1 VEGLRLVEQ
10 DELLS
15 LEPNLNP
22 RALFALLVPSSGIV
36 SPYELAFAMA
46 DDAAVNGVS
55 FRFDEPVLQVKKES
69 DGTFSV
75 QTSKELYSCRVLI
88 NCAGASS
95 ADLHN
100 QLSER
105 KLAMVHRRGQYY
117 LLDHAV
123 TSPFKRTIFQCP
135 SAMGK
140 GVLVSPTVHG
150 NILLGPSAEDISDP
164 LDTAT
169 TKEGLDFVLEKARL
183 TWPAATVRQNITNF
197 SGVRAHLVTDDFVI
211 GPVEGCDGAFEAAGI
226 ESPGLSSAPAVG
238 ESLAELVAAYLSLT
252 RKDKVV
258 PYQVP
263 SKPFRTMTPAEQAE
277 AAGAAEEAAAADTGA
292 QAEGERS
299 AVVST
304 SNGRLRVRSGP
315 GADYDI
321 VAYLNDGDTVTVLSV
336 EGDWAKIRTADGQEG
351 YTSAEY
357 LIIEEAP
364 AAEAATEAES
374 EASAEAGTAAEQEA
388 EGTAVISTESGRL
401 RVRSGPGAN
410 YDIVAY
416 LYNGDTVT
424 VLSIDGDWAKIR
436 TENGEEGYVSVSFLN
451 MTESTES
458 TETAAEEE
466 EQEAAEPAEE
476 EQQEAVEPAEEETA
490 DSGATEEISAAASRY
505 SVYAGAVFD
514 ELNNVRAE
522 AHEDG
527 SYYYEDLTGDGMTVV
542 NSAYAGR
549 LTYQENAAD
558 GATGEAAAA
567 EPADTSEEAA
577 EGATENTDS
586 ISLVSAYLTSVLSGN
601 GMTEISDMTVE
612 KSETIEENIP
622 DEAKAEAWTASWTM
636 KADGSAKT
644 CRGAVICT
652 ETFTYV
658 YYLSVDSDQAEA
670 AQEKCAEII
679 NGLTLMDGEG

>member
-1 VEGLRLVEQ
+1 MIKKHLSGLVTALLAAALIISGCSSYSATTAPAESSTSAAAPAAAGDTSESAAPASDETNATDGAGRTEEAEDQSTAENAEAAATDEQTERTATIVTGSGRLRVRSGPGADYDIVAYLNNGDTVTVLSVEGDWAQIRTADGQE
-10 DELLS
+10 
-15 LEPNLNP
+15 
-22 RALFALLVPSSGIV
+22 GYV
-36 SPYELAFAMA
+36 STEFLQMEEA
-46 DDAAVNGVS
+46 DAA
-55 FRFDEPVLQVKKES
+55 D
-69 DGTFSV
+69 TAA
-75 QTSKELYSCRVLI
+75 T
-88 NCAGASS
+88 
-95 ADLHN
+95 
-100 QLSER
+100 
-105 KLAMVHRRGQYY
+105 
-117 LLDHAV
+117 
-123 TSPFKRTIFQCP
+123 
-135 SAMGK
+135 
-140 GVLVSPTVHG
+140 
-150 NILLGPSAEDISDP
+150 AEDASEA
-164 LDTAT
+164 DT
-169 TKEGLDFVLEKARL
+169 
-183 TWPAATVRQNITNF
+183 
-197 SGVRAHLVTDDFVI
+197 
-211 GPVEGCDGAFEAAGI
+211 
-226 ESPGLSSAPAVG
+226 
-238 ESLAELVAAYLSLT
+238 
-252 RKDKVV
+252 
-258 PYQVP
+258 
-263 SKPFRTMTPAEQAE
+263 AEQAE
-277 AAGAAEEAAAADTGA
+277 AAGTAEEAAAADTGT

-458 TETAAEEE
+458 TEAAAEEE
-466 EQEAAEPAEE
+466 QQEAAEPAEE

-601 GMTEISDMTVE
+601 GMTEISDMTIE

-622 DEAKAEAWTASWTM
+622 DEARAEAWTASWTM

>member
-1 VEGLRLVEQ
+1 MIKKHLSGLVTALLAAALIISGCSSYSATTAPAESSTSAAAPAAAGDTSESAAPASDETNATDGAGRTEEAEDQSTAENAEAAATDEQTERTATIVTGSGRLRVRSGPGADYDIVAYLNNGDTVTVLSVEGDWAQIRTADGQE
-10 DELLS
+10 
-15 LEPNLNP
+15 
-22 RALFALLVPSSGIV
+22 GYV
-36 SPYELAFAMA
+36 STEFLQMEEA
-46 DDAAVNGVS
+46 DAA
-55 FRFDEPVLQVKKES
+55 D
-69 DGTFSV
+69 TAA
-75 QTSKELYSCRVLI
+75 T
-88 NCAGASS
+88 
-95 ADLHN
+95 
-100 QLSER
+100 
-105 KLAMVHRRGQYY
+105 
-117 LLDHAV
+117 
-123 TSPFKRTIFQCP
+123 
-135 SAMGK
+135 
-140 GVLVSPTVHG
+140 
-150 NILLGPSAEDISDP
+150 AEDASEA
-164 LDTAT
+164 DT
-169 TKEGLDFVLEKARL
+169 
-183 TWPAATVRQNITNF
+183 
-197 SGVRAHLVTDDFVI
+197 
-211 GPVEGCDGAFEAAGI
+211 
-226 ESPGLSSAPAVG
+226 
-238 ESLAELVAAYLSLT
+238 
-252 RKDKVV
+252 
-258 PYQVP
+258 
-263 SKPFRTMTPAEQAE
+263 AEQAE
-277 AAGAAEEAAAADTGA
+277 AAGTAEEAAAADTGA

-336 EGDWAKIRTADGQEG
+336 EGDWAKIRTVDGQEG

-658 YYLSVDSDQAEA
+658 YYLSVDSDQAET

>member
-1 VEGLRLVEQ
+1 MIKKHLSGLVTALLAAALIISGCSSYSATTAPAESSTSAAAPAAAGDTSESAAPASDETNATDGAGRTEEAEDQSTAENAEAAATDEQTERTATIVTGSGRLRVRSGPGADYDIVAYLNNGDTVTVLSVEGDWAQIRTADGQE
-10 DELLS
+10 
-15 LEPNLNP
+15 
-22 RALFALLVPSSGIV
+22 GYV
-36 SPYELAFAMA
+36 STEFLQMEEA
-46 DDAAVNGVS
+46 DAA
-55 FRFDEPVLQVKKES
+55 D
-69 DGTFSV
+69 TAA
-75 QTSKELYSCRVLI
+75 T
-88 NCAGASS
+88 
-95 ADLHN
+95 
-100 QLSER
+100 
-105 KLAMVHRRGQYY
+105 
-117 LLDHAV
+117 
-123 TSPFKRTIFQCP
+123 
-135 SAMGK
+135 
-140 GVLVSPTVHG
+140 
-150 NILLGPSAEDISDP
+150 AEDASEA
-164 LDTAT
+164 DT
-169 TKEGLDFVLEKARL
+169 
-183 TWPAATVRQNITNF
+183 
-197 SGVRAHLVTDDFVI
+197 
-211 GPVEGCDGAFEAAGI
+211 
-226 ESPGLSSAPAVG
+226 
-238 ESLAELVAAYLSLT
+238 
-252 RKDKVV
+252 
-258 PYQVP
+258 
-263 SKPFRTMTPAEQAE
+263 AEQAE
-277 AAGAAEEAAAADTGA
+277 AAGTAEEAAAADTGA

-476 EQQEAVEPAEEETA
+476 EQQEAVEPAEEEQQETVEPAEEETA

-567 EPADTSEEAA
+567 EPADTSEEAE

-658 YYLSVDSDQAEA
+658 YYLSVDSNQAEA

>member
-1 VEGLRLVEQ
+1 MIKKHLSGLVT
-10 DELLS
+10 
-15 LEPNLNP
+15 
-22 RALFALLVPSSGIV
+22 ALLAAALIISGCSSYSATTAPAESSTSAAAPAAAGDTSESAAPASDETNATDGAGRTEKAEDQSTAENAEAAATDEQPERTATIV
-36 SPYELAFAMA
+36 TGSGRLRVRSGPGA
-46 DDAAVNGVS
+46 DYDIVAYLNNGDTVTVLSVDGDWAQIRTADGQEGYVSTEFLQMEEADAA
-55 FRFDEPVLQVKKES
+55 D
-69 DGTFSV
+69 TAA
-75 QTSKELYSCRVLI
+75 T
-88 NCAGASS
+88 
-95 ADLHN
+95 
-100 QLSER
+100 
-105 KLAMVHRRGQYY
+105 
-117 LLDHAV
+117 
-123 TSPFKRTIFQCP
+123 
-135 SAMGK
+135 
-140 GVLVSPTVHG
+140 
-150 NILLGPSAEDISDP
+150 AEDASEA
-164 LDTAT
+164 DT
-169 TKEGLDFVLEKARL
+169 
-183 TWPAATVRQNITNF
+183 
-197 SGVRAHLVTDDFVI
+197 
-211 GPVEGCDGAFEAAGI
+211 
-226 ESPGLSSAPAVG
+226 
-238 ESLAELVAAYLSLT
+238 
-252 RKDKVV
+252 
-258 PYQVP
+258 
-263 SKPFRTMTPAEQAE
+263 AEQAE
-277 AAGAAEEAAAADTGA
+277 AAGTAEEAAAADTGA

-476 EQQEAVEPAEEETA
+476 EQQEAAEPAEEEQQEAVEPAEEETA

-567 EPADTSEEAA
+567 EPADTSEEAE

>member
-1 VEGLRLVEQ
+1 MIKKHLSGLVTALLAAALIISGCSSYSATTAPAESSTSAAAPAAAGDTSESAAPASDETNATDGAGRTEEAEDQSTAENAEAAATDEQTERTATIVTGSGRLRVRSGPGADYDIVAYLNNGDTVTVLSVEGDWAQIRTADGQE
-10 DELLS
+10 
-15 LEPNLNP
+15 
-22 RALFALLVPSSGIV
+22 GYV
-36 SPYELAFAMA
+36 STEFLQMEEA
-46 DDAAVNGVS
+46 DAA
-55 FRFDEPVLQVKKES
+55 D
-69 DGTFSV
+69 TAA
-75 QTSKELYSCRVLI
+75 T
-88 NCAGASS
+88 
-95 ADLHN
+95 
-100 QLSER
+100 
-105 KLAMVHRRGQYY
+105 
-117 LLDHAV
+117 
-123 TSPFKRTIFQCP
+123 
-135 SAMGK
+135 
-140 GVLVSPTVHG
+140 
-150 NILLGPSAEDISDP
+150 AEDASEA
-164 LDTAT
+164 DT
-169 TKEGLDFVLEKARL
+169 
-183 TWPAATVRQNITNF
+183 
-197 SGVRAHLVTDDFVI
+197 
-211 GPVEGCDGAFEAAGI
+211 
-226 ESPGLSSAPAVG
+226 
-238 ESLAELVAAYLSLT
+238 
-252 RKDKVV
+252 
-258 PYQVP
+258 
-263 SKPFRTMTPAEQAE
+263 AEQAE
-277 AAGAAEEAAAADTGA
+277 AAGTAEEAAAADTGA

-658 YYLSVDSDQAEA
+658 YYLSVDSDQADA

>member
-1 VEGLRLVEQ
+1 MIKKHLSGLVTALLAAALIISGCSSYSATTAPAESSTSAAAPAAAGDTSESAAPASDETNATDGAGRTEEAEDQSTAENAEAAATDEQTERTATIVTGSGRLSVRSGPGADYDIVAYLNNGDTVTVLSVEGDWAQIRTADGQE
-10 DELLS
+10 
-15 LEPNLNP
+15 
-22 RALFALLVPSSGIV
+22 GYV
-36 SPYELAFAMA
+36 STEFLQMEEA
-46 DDAAVNGVS
+46 DAA
-55 FRFDEPVLQVKKES
+55 D
-69 DGTFSV
+69 TAA
-75 QTSKELYSCRVLI
+75 T
-88 NCAGASS
+88 
-95 ADLHN
+95 
-100 QLSER
+100 
-105 KLAMVHRRGQYY
+105 
-117 LLDHAV
+117 
-123 TSPFKRTIFQCP
+123 
-135 SAMGK
+135 
-140 GVLVSPTVHG
+140 
-150 NILLGPSAEDISDP
+150 AEDASEA
-164 LDTAT
+164 DT
-169 TKEGLDFVLEKARL
+169 
-183 TWPAATVRQNITNF
+183 
-197 SGVRAHLVTDDFVI
+197 
-211 GPVEGCDGAFEAAGI
+211 
-226 ESPGLSSAPAVG
+226 
-238 ESLAELVAAYLSLT
+238 
-252 RKDKVV
+252 
-258 PYQVP
+258 
-263 SKPFRTMTPAEQAE
+263 AEQAE
-277 AAGAAEEAAAADTGA
+277 AAGTAEEAAAADTGA

-549 LTYQENAAD
+549 FTYQENAAD

>member
-1 VEGLRLVEQ
+1 MIKKHLSGLVTALLAAALIISGCSSYSATTAPAESSTSAAAPAAAGDTSESAAPASDETNATDGAGRTEKAEDQSTAENAEAAATDEQTERTATIVTGSGRLRVRSGPGADYDIVAYLNNGDTVTVLSVEGDWAQIRTADGQE
-10 DELLS
+10 
-15 LEPNLNP
+15 
-22 RALFALLVPSSGIV
+22 GYV
-36 SPYELAFAMA
+36 STEFLQMEEA
-46 DDAAVNGVS
+46 DAA
-55 FRFDEPVLQVKKES
+55 D
-69 DGTFSV
+69 TAA
-75 QTSKELYSCRVLI
+75 T
-88 NCAGASS
+88 
-95 ADLHN
+95 
-100 QLSER
+100 
-105 KLAMVHRRGQYY
+105 
-117 LLDHAV
+117 
-123 TSPFKRTIFQCP
+123 
-135 SAMGK
+135 
-140 GVLVSPTVHG
+140 
-150 NILLGPSAEDISDP
+150 AEDASEA
-164 LDTAT
+164 DT
-169 TKEGLDFVLEKARL
+169 
-183 TWPAATVRQNITNF
+183 
-197 SGVRAHLVTDDFVI
+197 
-211 GPVEGCDGAFEAAGI
+211 
-226 ESPGLSSAPAVG
+226 
-238 ESLAELVAAYLSLT
+238 
-252 RKDKVV
+252 
-258 PYQVP
+258 
-263 SKPFRTMTPAEQAE
+263 AEQAE
-277 AAGAAEEAAAADTGA
+277 AAGTAEEAAAADTGA

-466 EQEAAEPAEE
+466 EQEAAEPAEEEQQEAAEPAEE

>member
-1 VEGLRLVEQ
+1 MIKKHLSGLVTALLAAALIISGCSSYSATTAPAESSTSAAAPAAAGDTSESAAPASDETNATDGAGRTEEAEDQSTAENAEAAATDEQPERTATIVTGSGRLRVRSGPGADYDIVAYLNNGDTVTVLSVEGDWAQIRTADGQE
-10 DELLS
+10 
-15 LEPNLNP
+15 
-22 RALFALLVPSSGIV
+22 GYV
-36 SPYELAFAMA
+36 STEFLQMEEA
-46 DDAAVNGVS
+46 DAA
-55 FRFDEPVLQVKKES
+55 D
-69 DGTFSV
+69 TAA
-75 QTSKELYSCRVLI
+75 T
-88 NCAGASS
+88 
-95 ADLHN
+95 
-100 QLSER
+100 
-105 KLAMVHRRGQYY
+105 
-117 LLDHAV
+117 
-123 TSPFKRTIFQCP
+123 
-135 SAMGK
+135 
-140 GVLVSPTVHG
+140 
-150 NILLGPSAEDISDP
+150 AEDASEA
-164 LDTAT
+164 DT
-169 TKEGLDFVLEKARL
+169 
-183 TWPAATVRQNITNF
+183 
-197 SGVRAHLVTDDFVI
+197 
-211 GPVEGCDGAFEAAGI
+211 
-226 ESPGLSSAPAVG
+226 
-238 ESLAELVAAYLSLT
+238 
-252 RKDKVV
+252 
-258 PYQVP
+258 
-263 SKPFRTMTPAEQAE
+263 AEQAE
-277 AAGAAEEAAAADTGA
+277 AAGTAEEAAAADTGA

-476 EQQEAVEPAEEETA
+476 EQQEAAEPAEEEQQEAVEPAEEETA

-658 YYLSVDSDQAEA
+658 YYLSVDSNQAEA

>member
-1 VEGLRLVEQ
+1 MIKKHLSGLVTALLAAALIISGCSSYSATTAPAESSTSAAAPAAAGDTSESAAPASDETNATDGAGRTEEAEDQSTAENAEAAATDEQTERTATIVTGSGRLRVRSGPGADYDIVAYLNNGDTVTVLSVEGDWAQIRTADGQE
-10 DELLS
+10 
-15 LEPNLNP
+15 
-22 RALFALLVPSSGIV
+22 GYV
-36 SPYELAFAMA
+36 STEFLQMEEA
-46 DDAAVNGVS
+46 DAA
-55 FRFDEPVLQVKKES
+55 D
-69 DGTFSV
+69 TAA
-75 QTSKELYSCRVLI
+75 T
-88 NCAGASS
+88 
-95 ADLHN
+95 
-100 QLSER
+100 
-105 KLAMVHRRGQYY
+105 
-117 LLDHAV
+117 
-123 TSPFKRTIFQCP
+123 
-135 SAMGK
+135 
-140 GVLVSPTVHG
+140 
-150 NILLGPSAEDISDP
+150 AEDASEA
-164 LDTAT
+164 DT
-169 TKEGLDFVLEKARL
+169 
-183 TWPAATVRQNITNF
+183 
-197 SGVRAHLVTDDFVI
+197 
-211 GPVEGCDGAFEAAGI
+211 
-226 ESPGLSSAPAVG
+226 
-238 ESLAELVAAYLSLT
+238 
-252 RKDKVV
+252 
-258 PYQVP
+258 
-263 SKPFRTMTPAEQAE
+263 AEQAE

>member
-1 VEGLRLVEQ
+1 LIKKHLSGLVTALLAAALIISGCSSYSATTAPAESSTSAAAPAAAGDTSESAAPASDETNATDGACRTEETEDQSTAENAEAAATDEQTERTATIVTGSGRLRVRSGPGADYDIVAYLNNGDTVTVLSVEGDWAQIRTADGQE
-10 DELLS
+10 
-15 LEPNLNP
+15 
-22 RALFALLVPSSGIV
+22 GYV
-36 SPYELAFAMA
+36 STEFLQMEEA
-46 DDAAVNGVS
+46 DAA
-55 FRFDEPVLQVKKES
+55 D
-69 DGTFSV
+69 TAA
-75 QTSKELYSCRVLI
+75 T
-88 NCAGASS
+88 
-95 ADLHN
+95 
-100 QLSER
+100 
-105 KLAMVHRRGQYY
+105 
-117 LLDHAV
+117 
-123 TSPFKRTIFQCP
+123 
-135 SAMGK
+135 
-140 GVLVSPTVHG
+140 
-150 NILLGPSAEDISDP
+150 AEDASEA
-164 LDTAT
+164 DT
-169 TKEGLDFVLEKARL
+169 
-183 TWPAATVRQNITNF
+183 
-197 SGVRAHLVTDDFVI
+197 
-211 GPVEGCDGAFEAAGI
+211 
-226 ESPGLSSAPAVG
+226 
-238 ESLAELVAAYLSLT
+238 
-252 RKDKVV
+252 
-258 PYQVP
+258 
-263 SKPFRTMTPAEQAE
+263 AEQAE
-277 AAGAAEEAAAADTGA
+277 AAGTAEEAAAADTGA

-476 EQQEAVEPAEEETA
+476 EQQEAAEPAEEEQQEAVEPAEEETA

-644 CRGAVICT
+644 CCGAVICT

>member
-1 VEGLRLVEQ
+1 MIKKHLSGLVTALLAAALIISGCSSYSATTAPAESSTSAAAPAAAGDTSESAAPASDETNATDGAGRTEEAENQSTAENAKAAATDEQTERTATIVTGNGRLRVRSGPGADYDIVAYLNNGDTVTVLSVEGDWAQIRTADGQE
-10 DELLS
+10 
-15 LEPNLNP
+15 
-22 RALFALLVPSSGIV
+22 GYV
-36 SPYELAFAMA
+36 STEFLQMEEA
-46 DDAAVNGVS
+46 DAA
-55 FRFDEPVLQVKKES
+55 D
-69 DGTFSV
+69 TAA
-75 QTSKELYSCRVLI
+75 T
-88 NCAGASS
+88 
-95 ADLHN
+95 
-100 QLSER
+100 
-105 KLAMVHRRGQYY
+105 
-117 LLDHAV
+117 
-123 TSPFKRTIFQCP
+123 
-135 SAMGK
+135 
-140 GVLVSPTVHG
+140 
-150 NILLGPSAEDISDP
+150 AEDASEA
-164 LDTAT
+164 DT
-169 TKEGLDFVLEKARL
+169 
-183 TWPAATVRQNITNF
+183 
-197 SGVRAHLVTDDFVI
+197 
-211 GPVEGCDGAFEAAGI
+211 
-226 ESPGLSSAPAVG
+226 
-238 ESLAELVAAYLSLT
+238 
-252 RKDKVV
+252 
-258 PYQVP
+258 
-263 SKPFRTMTPAEQAE
+263 AEQAE
-277 AAGAAEEAAAADTGA
+277 AAGTAEEAAAADTGA

-336 EGDWAKIRTADGQEG
+336 EGDWAKIRTVDGQEG

-476 EQQEAVEPAEEETA
+476 EQQEAAEPAEEEQQEAVEPAEEETA

-522 AHEDG
+522 AHKDG

-558 GATGEAAAA
+558 GTTGEAAAA
-567 EPADTSEEAA
+567 EPADTPEEAA

>member
-1 VEGLRLVEQ
+1 MIKKHLSGLVTALLAAALIISGCSSYSATTAPAESSTSAAAPAAAGDTSESAAPASDETNATDGAGRTEEAEDQSTAENAEAAATDEQTERTATIVTGSGRLRVRSGPGADYDIVAYLNNGDTVTVLSVEGDWAQIRTADGQE
-10 DELLS
+10 
-15 LEPNLNP
+15 
-22 RALFALLVPSSGIV
+22 GYV
-36 SPYELAFAMA
+36 STEFLQMEEA
-46 DDAAVNGVS
+46 DAA
-55 FRFDEPVLQVKKES
+55 D
-69 DGTFSV
+69 TAA
-75 QTSKELYSCRVLI
+75 T
-88 NCAGASS
+88 
-95 ADLHN
+95 
-100 QLSER
+100 
-105 KLAMVHRRGQYY
+105 
-117 LLDHAV
+117 
-123 TSPFKRTIFQCP
+123 
-135 SAMGK
+135 
-140 GVLVSPTVHG
+140 
-150 NILLGPSAEDISDP
+150 AEDASEA
-164 LDTAT
+164 DT
-169 TKEGLDFVLEKARL
+169 
-183 TWPAATVRQNITNF
+183 
-197 SGVRAHLVTDDFVI
+197 
-211 GPVEGCDGAFEAAGI
+211 
-226 ESPGLSSAPAVG
+226 
-238 ESLAELVAAYLSLT
+238 
-252 RKDKVV
+252 
-258 PYQVP
+258 
-263 SKPFRTMTPAEQAE
+263 AEQAE
-277 AAGAAEEAAAADTGA
+277 AAGSAEEAAAADTGA

>member
-1 VEGLRLVEQ
+1 MIKKHLSGLVTALLAAALIISGCSSYSATTAPAESSTSAAAPAAAGDTSESAAPASDETNATDGAGRTEEAEDQSTAENAEAAATDEQTERTATIVTGSGRLRVRSGPGADYDIVAYLNNGDTVTVLSVEGDWAQIRTADGQE
-10 DELLS
+10 
-15 LEPNLNP
+15 
-22 RALFALLVPSSGIV
+22 GYV
-36 SPYELAFAMA
+36 STEFLQMEEA
-46 DDAAVNGVS
+46 DAA
-55 FRFDEPVLQVKKES
+55 D
-69 DGTFSV
+69 TAA
-75 QTSKELYSCRVLI
+75 T
-88 NCAGASS
+88 
-95 ADLHN
+95 
-100 QLSER
+100 
-105 KLAMVHRRGQYY
+105 
-117 LLDHAV
+117 
-123 TSPFKRTIFQCP
+123 
-135 SAMGK
+135 
-140 GVLVSPTVHG
+140 
-150 NILLGPSAEDISDP
+150 AEDASEA
-164 LDTAT
+164 DT
-169 TKEGLDFVLEKARL
+169 
-183 TWPAATVRQNITNF
+183 
-197 SGVRAHLVTDDFVI
+197 
-211 GPVEGCDGAFEAAGI
+211 
-226 ESPGLSSAPAVG
+226 
-238 ESLAELVAAYLSLT
+238 
-252 RKDKVV
+252 
-258 PYQVP
+258 
-263 SKPFRTMTPAEQAE
+263 AEQAE
-277 AAGAAEEAAAADTGA
+277 AAGTAEEAAAADTGA

-476 EQQEAVEPAEEETA
+476 EQQEAVEPAEEETS
-490 DSGATEEISAAASRY
+490 DSSATEEISAAASRY

>member
-1 VEGLRLVEQ
+1 MIKKHLSGLVTALLAAALIISGCSSYSATTAPAESSTSAAAPAAAGDTSESAAPASDETNATDGAGRTEEAENQSTVENAKAAATDEQTERTATIVTGNGRLRVRSGPGADYDIVAYLNNGDTVTVLSVEGDWAQIRT
-10 DELLS
+10 
-15 LEPNLNP
+15 
-22 RALFALLVPSSGIV
+22 
-36 SPYELAFAMA
+36 A
-46 DDAAVNGVS
+46 DDQEGYVSTEFLQMEEADAA
-55 FRFDEPVLQVKKES
+55 D
-69 DGTFSV
+69 TAA
-75 QTSKELYSCRVLI
+75 T
-88 NCAGASS
+88 
-95 ADLHN
+95 
-100 QLSER
+100 
-105 KLAMVHRRGQYY
+105 
-117 LLDHAV
+117 
-123 TSPFKRTIFQCP
+123 
-135 SAMGK
+135 
-140 GVLVSPTVHG
+140 
-150 NILLGPSAEDISDP
+150 AEDASEA
-164 LDTAT
+164 DT
-169 TKEGLDFVLEKARL
+169 
-183 TWPAATVRQNITNF
+183 
-197 SGVRAHLVTDDFVI
+197 
-211 GPVEGCDGAFEAAGI
+211 
-226 ESPGLSSAPAVG
+226 
-238 ESLAELVAAYLSLT
+238 
-252 RKDKVV
+252 
-258 PYQVP
+258 
-263 SKPFRTMTPAEQAE
+263 AEQAE
-277 AAGAAEEAAAADTGA
+277 AAGTAEEAAAADTGA

-336 EGDWAKIRTADGQEG
+336 EGDWAKIRTVDGQEG

-466 EQEAAEPAEE
+466 QQEAAEPAEEEQQEAAEPAEE

-658 YYLSVDSDQAEA
+658 YYLSVDSDQADA

>member
-1 VEGLRLVEQ
+1 MIKKHLSGLVTALLAAALIISGCSSYSATTAPAESSTSAAAPAAAGDTSESAALASDETNATDGAGRTEEAEDQSTAENAEAAATDEQTERTATIVTGSGRLRVRSGPGADYDIVAYLNNGDTVTVLSVEGDWAQIRTADGQE
-10 DELLS
+10 
-15 LEPNLNP
+15 
-22 RALFALLVPSSGIV
+22 GYV
-36 SPYELAFAMA
+36 STEFLQMEEA
-46 DDAAVNGVS
+46 DAA
-55 FRFDEPVLQVKKES
+55 D
-69 DGTFSV
+69 TAA
-75 QTSKELYSCRVLI
+75 T
-88 NCAGASS
+88 
-95 ADLHN
+95 
-100 QLSER
+100 
-105 KLAMVHRRGQYY
+105 
-117 LLDHAV
+117 
-123 TSPFKRTIFQCP
+123 
-135 SAMGK
+135 
-140 GVLVSPTVHG
+140 
-150 NILLGPSAEDISDP
+150 AEDASEA
-164 LDTAT
+164 DT
-169 TKEGLDFVLEKARL
+169 
-183 TWPAATVRQNITNF
+183 
-197 SGVRAHLVTDDFVI
+197 
-211 GPVEGCDGAFEAAGI
+211 
-226 ESPGLSSAPAVG
+226 
-238 ESLAELVAAYLSLT
+238 
-252 RKDKVV
+252 
-258 PYQVP
+258 
-263 SKPFRTMTPAEQAE
+263 AEQAE
-277 AAGAAEEAAAADTGA
+277 AAGTAEEAAAADTGA

-374 EASAEAGTAAEQEA
+374 EASVEAGTAAEQEA

>member
-1 VEGLRLVEQ
+1 MIKKHLSGLVTALLAAALIISGCSSYSATTAPAESSTSAAAPAAAGDTSESAAPASDETNATDGAGRTEEAENQSTAENAKAAATDEQTERTATIVTGSGRLRVRSGPGADYDIVAYLNNGDTVTVLSVEGDWAQIRTADGQE
-10 DELLS
+10 
-15 LEPNLNP
+15 
-22 RALFALLVPSSGIV
+22 GYV
-36 SPYELAFAMA
+36 STEFLQMEEA
-46 DDAAVNGVS
+46 DAA
-55 FRFDEPVLQVKKES
+55 D
-69 DGTFSV
+69 TAA
-75 QTSKELYSCRVLI
+75 T
-88 NCAGASS
+88 
-95 ADLHN
+95 
-100 QLSER
+100 
-105 KLAMVHRRGQYY
+105 
-117 LLDHAV
+117 
-123 TSPFKRTIFQCP
+123 
-135 SAMGK
+135 
-140 GVLVSPTVHG
+140 
-150 NILLGPSAEDISDP
+150 AEDASEA
-164 LDTAT
+164 DT
-169 TKEGLDFVLEKARL
+169 
-183 TWPAATVRQNITNF
+183 
-197 SGVRAHLVTDDFVI
+197 
-211 GPVEGCDGAFEAAGI
+211 
-226 ESPGLSSAPAVG
+226 
-238 ESLAELVAAYLSLT
+238 
-252 RKDKVV
+252 
-258 PYQVP
+258 
-263 SKPFRTMTPAEQAE
+263 AEQAE
-277 AAGAAEEAAAADTGA
+277 AAGTAEEAAAADTGA

-336 EGDWAKIRTADGQEG
+336 EGDWAKIRTVDGQEG

-466 EQEAAEPAEE
+466 QQEAAEPAEEEQQEAAEPAEE

>member
-1 VEGLRLVEQ
+1 MIKKHLSGLVTALLAAALIISGCSSYSATTAPAESSTSAAAPAAAGDTSESAAPASDETNATDGAGRSEKAEDQSTAENAEAAATDEQTERTATIVTGNGRLRVRSGPGADYDIVAYLNNGDTVTVLSVEGDWAQIRTADGQE
-10 DELLS
+10 
-15 LEPNLNP
+15 
-22 RALFALLVPSSGIV
+22 GYV
-36 SPYELAFAMA
+36 STEFLQMEEA
-46 DDAAVNGVS
+46 DAA
-55 FRFDEPVLQVKKES
+55 D
-69 DGTFSV
+69 TAA
-75 QTSKELYSCRVLI
+75 T
-88 NCAGASS
+88 
-95 ADLHN
+95 
-100 QLSER
+100 
-105 KLAMVHRRGQYY
+105 
-117 LLDHAV
+117 
-123 TSPFKRTIFQCP
+123 
-135 SAMGK
+135 
-140 GVLVSPTVHG
+140 
-150 NILLGPSAEDISDP
+150 AEDASEA
-164 LDTAT
+164 DT
-169 TKEGLDFVLEKARL
+169 
-183 TWPAATVRQNITNF
+183 
-197 SGVRAHLVTDDFVI
+197 
-211 GPVEGCDGAFEAAGI
+211 
-226 ESPGLSSAPAVG
+226 
-238 ESLAELVAAYLSLT
+238 
-252 RKDKVV
+252 
-258 PYQVP
+258 
-263 SKPFRTMTPAEQAE
+263 AEQAE
-277 AAGAAEEAAAADTGA
+277 AAGTAEEAAAADTGA

-466 EQEAAEPAEE
+466 EQEAAEPAEEEQQEAAEPAEE